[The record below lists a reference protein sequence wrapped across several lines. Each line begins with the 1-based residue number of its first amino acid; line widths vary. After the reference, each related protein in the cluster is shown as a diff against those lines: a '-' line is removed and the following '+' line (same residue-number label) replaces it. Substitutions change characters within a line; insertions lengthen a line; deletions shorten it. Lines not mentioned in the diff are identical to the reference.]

1 MNAVIFPGQG
11 SQYQGMG
18 KSLYDNFPSSRELF
32 SNIDK
37 YAGFSVSGMCFEGS
51 PEDLKK
57 TYFQQMTILAV
68 SLVCFELFRAKN
80 VKIDFLSGLSL
91 GEYTCLY
98 PAQFLDIKDLVLLVK
113 ERATAMEE
121 ASKAASS
128 CMFAVISLDR
138 KVLQELSKDKSFFI
152 ANINSGQQIAV
163 SLAKENKQKV
173 KELLESNGSK
183 VIELEVGGGF
193 HSQFMQPAKS
203 RLGEVLASVRF
214 GDAKI
219 PIVSNFTARPATN
232 GEEIK
237 KNLLEQLTSTVLWKD
252 CVDFMSQSAV
262 DTFFEVGPSKVLRG
276 LIRKINPELK
286 VINIEKKEDLDGIS

>member
-98 PAQFLDIKDLVLLVK
+98 PAQVLDIKDLVLLVK

-128 CMFAVISLDR
+128 CMFAVIGLDR

-214 GDAKI
+214 SDAKI

>member
-1 MNAVIFPGQG
+1 MNAIIFPGQG

-18 KSLYDNFPSSRELF
+18 KSLYDNFAPARELF

-68 SLVCFELFRAKN
+68 SLVCFELFRGKN

-98 PAQFLDIKDLVLLVK
+98 PAGVLSVKDLVCLVK

-121 ASKAASS
+121 ASKTNSS
-128 CMFAVISLDR
+128 CMFAVIGLDQ
-138 KVLQELSKDKSFFI
+138 KTLQDLSKNGNFFL

-163 SLAKENKQKV
+163 SLLKENKQKA
-173 KELLESNGSK
+173 KEVLENKGAR
-183 VIELEVGGGF
+183 VVELDVGGGF
-193 HSQFMQPAKS
+193 HSQFMQPAKKH
-203 RLGEVLASVRF
+203 LEKVLMSMQFA
-214 GDAKI
+214 DAKI
-219 PIVSNFTARPATN
+219 PIVSNFTAKPAYKN
-232 GEEIK
+232 EEIK

-252 CVDFMSQSAV
+252 CVEFMSGSGA

-276 LIRKINPELK
+276 LIRKINPALK
-286 VINIEKKEDLDGIS
+286 VVNIEKKEDLDNIA

>member
-18 KSLYDNFPSSRELF
+18 KSLYDNFAASRELF

-80 VKIDFLSGLSL
+80 LKIDLLSGLSL

-98 PAQFLDIKDLVLLVK
+98 PAQVLNMEGLVHLVK

-121 ASKAASS
+121 ASKANSS
-128 CMFAVISLDR
+128 GMFAVIGLDR
-138 KVLQELSKDKSFFI
+138 KIIEDLSKNGDFFV
-152 ANINSGQQIAV
+152 ANINSNQQIAV
-163 SLAKENKQKV
+163 SLLKNNREKV
-173 KELLESNGSK
+173 KGILEGKGAK

-193 HSQFMQPAKS
+193 HSQFMQPAKKH
-203 RLGEVLASVRF
+203 LGKVLMSMQFA
-214 GDAKI
+214 DAKI
-219 PIVSNFTARPATN
+219 PIVSNFTAKPATQS
-232 GEEIK
+232 EEIK

-252 CVDFMSQSAV
+252 CVDFMAKSSV

-276 LIRKINPELK
+276 LMRKINPELK
-286 VINIEKKEDLDGIS
+286 VINIEKKEDLDNI